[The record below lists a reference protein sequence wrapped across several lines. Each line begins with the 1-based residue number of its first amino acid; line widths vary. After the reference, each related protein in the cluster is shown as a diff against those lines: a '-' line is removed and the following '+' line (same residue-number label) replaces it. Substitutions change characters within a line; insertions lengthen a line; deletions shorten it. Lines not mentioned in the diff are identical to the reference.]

1 MPELKEG
8 PVPYSVR
15 TLFNEETTV
24 EREIIQHLK
33 DAKLGWTWRSRDY
46 LKKYRPDEREVLLLP
61 LLREKLKALNP
72 AVLTD
77 DSRVDAVVTKLL
89 ACRDNQQWLA
99 WLKNGVNYKFDAAEN
114 AQDVRLIDY
123 ENLDAND
130 WWVTNQFSI
139 DGRSTRRPD
148 IVLLI
153 NGIPV
158 IVIEAK
164 TASRSKPDWR
174 EGAKQLGMYAEEID
188 QLFYTNAYGVG
199 VNETRMMYGV
209 PGRRLQFWL
218 QWRDPW
224 PHDIDEYD
232 EMKVSLYGLFD
243 RSNLLDFIRHFI
255 VFVTKDGRT
264 EKVVVRYQQYLAVKD
279 IVNRATALTLP
290 SEKRRGLIW
299 HTQGS
304 GKTLTMIYA
313 ARSLWEDPK
322 LKSPTVILLVDREQ
336 LGDQMDR
343 ELNSTGTDNVHVAAS
358 KRDLEERLRGDYRG
372 VILTTVHLF
381 DGMPAR
387 ITQQRPNVIV
397 MADEAHRSQERE
409 LGTYMRSALEG
420 ASMFGFTG
428 TPIENDDH
436 NTPKAW
442 GYVKE
447 DGKIE
452 RYMGRPYTVTDALRD
467 GVVKPIHWQPRVTD
481 WQLHGTKLDV
491 AFQREFGHLP
501 EEERNKLVTESA
513 RLDALL
519 YHDKRIAQIADDVA
533 QHFAEHVQPNGFK
546 AMFVCREKK
555 AVKLYTDALRARLG
569 DELVM
574 PVISEAPQ
582 IDPEDIKAL
591 YLGDAK
597 RKALLN
603 QFLIPAASEADEH
616 RDKPL
621 RKVQILVVCDMLT
634 TGFDAPILQALYL
647 DRKMENHLL
656 LQTIARVNRPY
667 NELKGHGLILDYYGI
682 FDHLNEALN
691 YKPDELGDVAFPF
704 EAIRDRFRQTF
715 REVWDIFPEA
725 KVPRDGSHDAFI
737 TAMTILRDEDGAEK
751 RFDVGYRNLRVM
763 YEALQPDEQL
773 RDFIRPYAWL
783 TKLYLLYR
791 KKFYPVESR
800 SIEATEEDA
809 ARTRELIRDHI
820 DVEVLETE
828 FPTYVLDE
836 HFLTKLKDKK
846 PDAKALDIEAML
858 SSELRIRLD
867 QDESFRLLSERLQ
880 RLIDEKRAGT
890 LAGVA
895 LIEELEKV
903 TDAVRQAI
911 DEVNRPIAQQL
922 ALKVKARNPAI
933 ADTVAVDVAAATLQV
948 ADKHC
953 FPNWWATSTAD
964 PDLTKDLLMM
974 VATRFSA
981 AGLLTADAMGFI
993 GTLVQTLR
1001 RRRYQP
1007 RAECAATSPESGDAS
1022 AD

>member
-1 MPELKEG
+1 MPELMEG

-24 EREIIQHLK
+24 EREIIEHLK
-33 DAKLGWTWRSRDY
+33 AAKLGWTWRSREY
-46 LKKYRPDEREVLLLP
+46 LREYRPDEREVLLLP

-77 DSRVDAVVTKLL
+77 DSRVDAIVTKLL

-99 WLKNGVNYKFDAAEN
+99 WLKDGVNYKFDAAEN

-123 ENLDAND
+123 ENMDAND

-255 VFVTKDGRT
+255 IFVTKDGRT

-358 KRDLEERLRGDYRG
+358 KRDLEEKLRGDYRG

-381 DGMPAR
+381 DGMPTR

-533 QHFAEHVQPNGFK
+533 QHFTEHVQPNGFK

-582 IDPEDIKAL
+582 IDPEDIKSL

-616 RDKPL
+616 CDKPL

-704 EAIRDRFRQTF
+704 EAILDRFRQTF

-725 KVPRDGSHDAFI
+725 AVPRDGSHDAFI

-791 KKFYPVESR
+791 KKFYPDASR
-800 SIEATEEDA
+800 SVEATEEDA

-911 DEVNRPIAQQL
+911 GEVNRPIAQQL
-922 ALKVKARNPAI
+922 ALKVKALNPAI
-933 ADTVAVDVAAATLQV
+933 ADAVAVEVAAATLEV

-974 VATRFSA
+974 VATKFSA
-981 AGLLTADAMGFI
+981 AGLLTADAMGLI

-1007 RAECAATSPESGDAS
+1007 RAESAAVSPESGDAS
-1022 AD
+1022 AG